1 MGRACPLLT
10 LWNKWN
16 VVSKGKQWEGKHE
29 KSGGLMLET
38 SLGEA
43 VCGAVVSPS
52 GQGPLL

>member
-16 VVSKGKQWEGKHE
+16 VVSKGKQWEGRHE